1 MVDRG
6 KSSADSHPGS
16 CGLEPTLRV
25 AFRVVQRPRI
35 LGEYEERRVTLID
48 RDSLP
53 TQWDAIVIVF
63 TWNSPLRQI
72 SRDKSNWSASALL
85 PRALQGPLDVRRRKL
100 HPGSVTRSNGKWSKE
115 EVIMDNALK

>member
-48 RDSLP
+48 R
-53 TQWDAIVIVF
+53 DAIVIVF